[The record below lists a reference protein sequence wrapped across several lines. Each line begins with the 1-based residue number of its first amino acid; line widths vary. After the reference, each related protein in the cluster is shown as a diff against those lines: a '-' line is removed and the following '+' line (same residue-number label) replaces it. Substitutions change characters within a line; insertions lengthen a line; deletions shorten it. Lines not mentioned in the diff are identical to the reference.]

1 MISGQKRVTPSARA
15 ALRASKKSNGYRKQ
29 DCFGIR
35 VGVGGTAYA
44 QTLLSLRDIGLATAR
59 SLVGSKGPPDLY
71 SLPTRTLRY
80 PYEGNPL
87 NDPSRPNV

>member
-1 MISGQKRVTPSARA
+1 MAI
-15 ALRASKKSNGYRKQ
+15 
-29 DCFGIR
+29 
-35 VGVGGTAYA
+35 VGRDGTAYA
-44 QTLLSLRDIGLATAR
+44 QTLLSLCDIGLAAAR

-87 NDPSRPNV
+87 DAP